1 MPISRASQSRA
12 ARTKKSEKRSDDA
25 ALSWDNAPAILTVEE
40 AAALVRVP
48 RNGMYEAVR
57 LGLVPSVNLGS
68 RRIRISKSE
77 LAKVFAPSVEAAP
90 LTAAFS
96 PSEA

>member
-1 MPISRASQSRA
+1 MTERNAE
-12 ARTKKSEKRSDDA
+12 ARY
-25 ALSWDNAPAILTVEE
+25 SWQEAPEVLTVEE

-57 LGLVPSVNLGS
+57 LGIVPSVNFGS
-68 RRIRISKSE
+68 RRTRIAKAE
-77 LAKVFAPSVEAAP
+77 LAKVFAPHVEVKT

>member
-1 MPISRASQSRA
+1 LNKESIQTP
-12 ARTKKSEKRSDDA
+12 
-25 ALSWDNAPAILTVEE
+25 LNWDSAPDILTVEE
-40 AAALVRVP
+40 AAALARVP

-57 LGLVPSVNLGS
+57 LRLVPSVNLG
-68 RRIRISKSE
+68 RRRTRIAKVE
-77 LAKVFAPSVEAAP
+77 LAKVFAPAIEVRP